1 MYFLTFTFVSIFAA
15 INGGNFHL
23 IITTMRLA
31 KKVFLLASTLT
42 LVASCGTQSSK
53 NDFSSVR
60 LSGAGASFPAKIY
73 TRWFKD
79 LANEGGP
86 KVNYQAVGSGSGR
99 KAFIDETVNFGAS
112 DDPMKDK
119 DIAKVTR
126 GLVQIPMVGGT
137 IAFGYNYDCDLKL
150 TQEQAVQV
158 AMGMIKDWKEL
169 GCPAGKLTWVHRSD
183 GSGTTKAFTNSMEA
197 FSKTWTLGT
206 GKSVKW
212 PAGVG
217 AKGNSGVAGVI
228 QNTPGAIGYVNQS
241 YIKGDVKAAALQNLS
256 GEFVTPNNESG
267 AIALNG
273 ITLDENLAGKNPNP
287 TAKGAY
293 PIATLTWILA
303 YETGNGENTEA
314 IQEVFNILLSDEYQN
329 KASSLGFVPLNGDI
343 LEKSRDAVGRIGR

>member
-42 LVASCGTQSSK
+42 LVASCGAQSSK

-86 KVNYQAVGSGSGR
+86 KVDYQAVGSGSGR

-287 TAKGAY
+287 SAKGAY